1 MKVSKQSGFLEGTM
15 SKSPSRVGLSI
26 GTWLIN
32 LSYNMVEIASLVG
45 DIFKGS
51 VVMWQPKEVVY
62 ILLELLKEEV
72 EKNANSQVKTKRGGG
87 VNESL

>member
-1 MKVSKQSGFLEGTM
+1 MKVSKQSGFLEGPTN
-15 SKSPSRVGLSI
+15 KTPHRVNLSI
-26 GTWLIN
+26 GHWLIN

-51 VVMWQPKEVVY
+51 VVMWQSKEVVY
-62 ILLELLKEEV
+62 ILLELLKEEA
-72 EKNANSQVKTKRGGG
+72 ERNTNSQVKTKRGGE